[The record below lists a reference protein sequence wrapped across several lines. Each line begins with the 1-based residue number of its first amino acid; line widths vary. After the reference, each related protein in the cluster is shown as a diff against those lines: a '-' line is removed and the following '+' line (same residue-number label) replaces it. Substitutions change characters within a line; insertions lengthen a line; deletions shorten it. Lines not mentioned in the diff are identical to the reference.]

1 MKNVNLNFFSVALMY
16 VGTIMGAG
24 FASGREIWQFF
35 GVFGNDAYVGVVF
48 VGILFMVMGMMT
60 SYIARELGTNDMGRV
75 IVPGNNKI
83 VTNLV
88 GYFMA
93 FMLFTVL
100 ITMSAAGGSIFAQQF
115 GLSKIIGGA
124 IIIFLVIITVLG
136 EFERVSRVFRFIMPI
151 LFGVVVLVCLLTIF
165 TDIGSAGVDDP
176 IAPSPM
182 APTWYLAA
190 MLYISYN
197 ILAMIPI
204 VATASI
210 NAKNKKSAILGT
222 GFGGILLAVLAM
234 VLVLALQRDMPFSQ
248 SLDMPMLG
256 YSTRITTVINV
267 IYTVVLL
274 AAVYGSAT
282 SNYYGFTTKI
292 KEGPKKSKIIV
303 IVACIGFFFGLV
315 GFKNVVAYMFPAEG
329 FLGFIIIGMII
340 VNFFRVYNSKKKA
353 KSLEDASKTPTV
365 AADETPTEGEKMS
378 ENFNSEIYVNFPG
391 HDRFGYPDNFE
402 RVTGG
407 YGGEAIMVFGSEK
420 TAIYDCGMAYAHAKL
435 MDNIEKALA
444 NHGRDKIDIV
454 LCSHTHYDHIG
465 ALPYILEK
473 YPKAI
478 VCASPK
484 ATKVFASAGARA
496 TMKRLGEAARDDF
509 SDSTE
514 EIKVDGFRVDRE
526 LHEGDRIS
534 IGKEYFEVLEAKGH
548 TDCSLVYVLQPA
560 NIMFAS
566 ESTGVLRNR
575 ELIHT
580 AILKNFDDTIK
591 SAEKCRAYGAKSII
605 CPHYGVL
612 PEGFSDEFFDLY
624 IKSANEE
631 RDYIMK
637 YYNEGLS
644 PEEILEKHME
654 KYWSETRGKA
664 QPKAAYIENA
674 EITIR
679 VITG

>member
-1 MKNVNLNFFSVALMY
+1 MY

-75 IVPGNNKI
+75 IVPGNNKL
-83 VTNLV
+83 VTDLV

-93 FMLFTVL
+93 LMLFTVL

-115 GLSKIIGGA
+115 GFSKILGGA

-151 LFGVVVLVCLLTIF
+151 LFGVVVLVCILTIF
-165 TDIGSAGVDDP
+165 TDIGSSGVDDP

-182 APTWYLAA
+182 APKWYLAA
-190 MLYISYN
+190 LLYISYN

-210 NAKNKKSAILGT
+210 NAKNKSHAVLGT

-292 KEGPKKSKIIV
+292 KDGPKKSKIII

-340 VNFFRVYNSKKKA
+340 VNFFRVYRGKK
-353 KSLEDASKTPTV
+353 
-365 AADETPTEGEKMS
+365 MN

-420 TAIYDCGMAYAHAKL
+420 TAIYDCGMAYAHVTL
-435 MDNIEKALA
+435 MNNIEKALA
-444 NHGRDKIDIV
+444 KHGRDKIDIV

-473 YPKAI
+473 HPEAI

-509 SDSTE
+509 SHSTE

-526 LHEGDRIS
+526 LHEGDRIY
-534 IGKEYFEVLEAKGH
+534 IGEEYFEVLEAKGH

-560 NIMFAS
+560 SIMFAS

-575 ELIHT
+575 DLTHT
-580 AILKNFDDTIK
+580 AILKNFDQTIQ

-605 CPHYGVL
+605 CPHYGML

-624 IKSANEE
+624 IKTANEE

-644 PEEILEKHME
+644 PDEILEKHME
-654 KYWSETRGKA
+654 KYWSEARGRA

-679 VITG
+679 VITGAR